1 MKIIK
6 SLGERGVLIKDA
18 NEIIDIEAKEQKNGF
33 LGMLFGKLAASS
45 LGRAVICK
53 VVIPAGKGI
62 ISAR

>member
-1 MKIIK
+1 M
-6 SLGERGVLIKDA
+6 IKDA

-33 LGMLFGKLAASS
+33 LGMLLGKLAASS